1 MRVCWNAFLV
11 RLQKL
16 PESKLTLKIMQKM
29 VPNNRQSDKKKLRPK
44 NLNLFTIRLPI
55 NAVVSILHRA
65 SGVGLFLA
73 LPLILLAFKASVNS
87 PNSYF
92 LLTQMFNTWTIKLLL
107 IGLSWAFFHHF
118 FAGIRHLLQDIHWMT
133 SLNKAR
139 FSSRFV
145 LGLVGVSVCV
155 FAWFIW

>member
-1 MRVCWNAFLV
+1 
-11 RLQKL
+11 
-16 PESKLTLKIMQKM
+16 MQKK
-29 VPNNRQSDKKKLRPK
+29 PIKNRPK

-73 LPLILLAFKASVNS
+73 LPLIILAFKTSVDS
-87 PNSYF
+87 PSSYF
-92 LLTQMFNTWTIKLLL
+92 LLTHMLNTWYVKLLL

-133 SLNKAR
+133 SLHKAR
-139 FSSRFV
+139 FSSRVV
-145 LGLVGVSVCV
+145 LWLVGLSVSI
-155 FAWFIW
+155 FALAIWL